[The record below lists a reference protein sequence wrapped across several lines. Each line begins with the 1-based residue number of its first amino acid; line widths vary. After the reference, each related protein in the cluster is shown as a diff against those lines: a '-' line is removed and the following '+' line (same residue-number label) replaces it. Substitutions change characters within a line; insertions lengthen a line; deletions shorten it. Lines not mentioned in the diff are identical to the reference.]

1 MGLELEYIAGQ
12 TPLDED
18 EKEGLLIP
26 TIATRAELDEFEQQ
40 NIEEAVQWTLMR
52 NFKPAEIF
60 SERFVRELHKRM
72 YGNVWGWAGQFRKTN
87 KNLGVDKWE
96 IGIELKK
103 LLADVTYWVEHNTY
117 RPDEIAVR
125 FTHRLVSIHCF
136 SNGNG
141 RHSRLMA
148 DIVIEK
154 VFKQPHFTWGA
165 GNITD
170 NGEARKAYLKAVKA
184 ADTCDFEP
192 LMAFVRSSGQ
202 KDER

>member
-1 MGLELEYIAGQ
+1 
-12 TPLDED
+12 
-18 EKEGLLIP
+18 
-26 TIATRAELDEFEQQ
+26 
-40 NIEEAVQWTLMR
+40 
-52 NFKPAEIF
+52 
-60 SERFVRELHKRM
+60 
-72 YGNVWGWAGQFRKTN
+72 
-87 KNLGVDKWE
+87 
-96 IGIELKK
+96 
-103 LLADVTYWVEHNTY
+103 
-117 RPDEIAVR
+117 
-125 FTHRLVSIHCF
+125 
-136 SNGNG
+136 
-141 RHSRLMA
+141 MA